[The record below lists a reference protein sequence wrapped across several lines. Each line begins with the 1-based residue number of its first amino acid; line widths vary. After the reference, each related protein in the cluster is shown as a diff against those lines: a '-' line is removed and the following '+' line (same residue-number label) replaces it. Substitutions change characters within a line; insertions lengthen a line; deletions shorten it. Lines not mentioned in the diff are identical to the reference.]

1 MTTGIDGAR
10 VTRLANG
17 LTVVT
22 QAMPGLATAA
32 LGVWVGAGSRHEAE
46 GEHGLAHLLE
56 HMAFKGTARRSA
68 RAIAEEME
76 AVGGDL
82 NAATAIETTSFTA
95 RVLAEHVPL
104 ALDMLADI
112 LVHSTFPEVE
122 LEREKNVILQ
132 EIGAVEDTPD
142 DLVYD
147 VFLETAYPC
156 QPLGRPILGTPGT
169 VSGFTARDLRAY
181 LARHYVPGRMVVGA
195 VGAVEHDAILA
206 LVESHF
212 GALPPA
218 PSVLPAPAAYG
229 GGERRLKRRLEQAH
243 LVLGL
248 PGLSLHDP
256 RHDAAQLFSIALGG
270 GVSSRLFQQVREER
284 GLAYAVDSFHWAF
297 ADTGIFGIGAGCE
310 ARDLAALA
318 ELSLDCLARAAEDLT
333 EAELARAKAQ
343 MRMGVLAARESP
355 GARVDQLARH
365 ILTFGRIVTREEI
378 EARIG
383 AVDLD
388 AARGAG
394 RLIATG
400 APTAV
405 GIGPIDA
412 LPSLSAIVRQLQA
425 A

>member
-1 MTTGIDGAR
+1 MIEDVDGAR
-10 VTRLANG
+10 LTRLDNG

-22 QAMPGLATAA
+22 QAMPALATAA
-32 LGVWVGAGSRHEAE
+32 LGVWVGAGSRHEAD

-56 HMAFKGTARRSA
+56 HMAFKGTTRRSA
-68 RAIAEEME
+68 RDIAEEME

-82 NAATAIETTSFTA
+82 NAATAIEYTSFTA

-112 LVHSTFPEVE
+112 LIHSTFPEAE

-147 VFLETAYPC
+147 VFLETAFPG
-156 QPLGRPILGTPGT
+156 QPLGRPILGTPAT
-169 VSGFTARDLRAY
+169 VSGFSGGAIRAY

-195 VGAVEHDAILA
+195 VGAISHEAVVELA
-206 LVESHF
+206 SRLFGGLVP
-212 GALPPA
+212 G
-218 PSVLPAPAAYG
+218 PAAAPEAARYRG
-229 GGERRLKRRLEQAH
+229 GDRRMKRRLEQAH

-256 RHDAAQLFSIALGG
+256 GHDAAQLFSIALGG

-284 GLAYAVDSFHWAF
+284 GLAYAIDSFHWAF
-297 ADTGIFGIGAGCE
+297 GDTGIFGIGAGCE
-310 ARDLAALA
+310 ARDLAAVA
-318 ELSLDCLARAAEDLT
+318 DVSLDCLARAAIDLT
-333 EAELARAKAQ
+333 DQELARAKAQ

-365 ILTFGRIVTREEI
+365 LLTFGRIVPREEI
-378 EARIG
+378 EARIA
-383 AVDLD
+383 AVDVD
-388 AARGAG
+388 AAREAG
-394 RLIATG
+394 RHIAAG

-412 LPSLSAIVRQLQA
+412 MPSLSAIARQLRA